1 MRRYAKGLF
10 DSGAGITEVGPV
22 LRHRPITDGAP
33 DPIPE
38 PATLALMG
46 LGLAGIGF
54 SKRRKTPKV
63 A

>member
-1 MRRYAKGLF
+1 MGI
-10 DSGAGITEVGPV
+10 DSFRGNWLVRGGV
-22 LRHRPITDGAP
+22 P

-54 SKRRKTPKV
+54 SKRRRTPKV